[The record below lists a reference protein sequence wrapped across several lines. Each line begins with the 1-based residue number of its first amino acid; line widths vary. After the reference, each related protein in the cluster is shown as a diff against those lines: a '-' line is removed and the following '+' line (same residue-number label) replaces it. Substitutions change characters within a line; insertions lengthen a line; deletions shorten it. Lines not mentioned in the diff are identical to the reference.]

1 MSVAYSRR
9 AVADLRGIAAYYAGS
24 DNPAVGEQVAARIRA
39 VIARVERLPR
49 SGRPVGQR
57 PRVRVAPLL
66 RYPYLVF
73 YEPKGDGVRIL
84 HIRHSAR
91 RPWSGD

>member
-1 MSVAYSRR
+1 VSVAYSRR

-24 DNPAVGEQVAARIRA
+24 DNPAAGEQVAARIRA
-39 VIARVERLPR
+39 VVARVERLPR

-57 PRVRVAPLL
+57 PRVRVTPVL

-73 YEPKGDGVRIL
+73 YKVTGSGVQIL
-84 HIRHSAR
+84 HIRHTAR
-91 RPWSGD
+91 QTWGGK